1 MKDKRTICKQCN
13 KVFYTFQSE
22 NRLFCCNDC
31 YLKYK
36 RENANVEKL
45 ICLECGKKFTARKD
59 FHQKFC
65 SKQCSSLYRFKQHN
79 IYKICEYCGKE
90 FRVSKCHIDR
100 KYCSKKCQGKTY
112 KTTRSGKNGYN
123 YNPLLTEQDRIDRRY
138 DIRHKEWSLNVKK
151 KDNFICQ
158 KCGDSS
164 GHNLVSHHILA
175 YWKYPNSRYDIDNGI
190 TLCSNCHKEFH
201 KLYGNK
207 KFTDKD
213 LYNFLGRY

>member
-1 MKDKRTICKQCN
+1 MIGSYSSEYFNGSISGVKIYNRALSADELPYFIKKIVINKKFMKDKRTICKQCN

-112 KTTRSGKNGYN
+112 KTTRSGKKGVESFLAVGSFSHSQTLWAPTLAFST
-123 YNPLLTEQDRIDRRY
+123 PL
-138 DIRHKEWSLNVKK
+138 
-151 KDNFICQ
+151 F
-158 KCGDSS
+158 
-164 GHNLVSHHILA
+164 
-175 YWKYPNSRYDIDNGI
+175 
-190 TLCSNCHKEFH
+190 
-201 KLYGNK
+201 
-207 KFTDKD
+207 
-213 LYNFLGRY
+213 